1 MPVPAR
7 ACGTSGPMVTLRS
20 GCYTARQGRTI
31 VDMAKK
37 RRSLYLIPL
46 LVLLSAAIGG
56 MYGPRLEVASAA
68 TADDEVKTSMKS
80 FTKVYSTVEQNFAD
94 PVSADKSIYKGAIPG
109 MLRTLDPHSN
119 FFDPKDLENLR
130 EEQRGHYYGVGMSVQ
145 GRNGKTIVMAPFVGS
160 PAYKAGLRPGDV
172 IVMVN
177 DKPTDNLD
185 STKVADLLKGPKGTP
200 VQIKVAREGA
210 DQPLVFNIIRD
221 EISRKSV
228 PDAFLV
234 KPGIG
239 YLFLEQFNE
248 TTTHEMEEAL
258 KAMDEDTLKGLVL
271 DLRGNPGG
279 LLNEAVSVGDHFL
292 PKGDVIVSH
301 KGRASAE
308 HVYTARN
315 GNKGRD
321 YPIVVLVNRNSASA
335 AEIVSGALQDHDRAW
350 VLGDNTFGKGLV
362 QTVYPLVE
370 NTGLALT
377 TAKYYTPSGRLI
389 QRDYSNVSFFDYYYR
404 NNTAAR
410 NLSDV
415 KSTDSGR
422 VVYGG
427 GGISPDEKYMP
438 MKLDPFETD
447 LLVKYA
453 LSNYTRHF
461 FATHKEKLATDWN
474 VDTATM
480 NDFHNYLLDQKIEFT
495 EADYTKDYDWTRR
508 RLQAEI
514 YKTAFS
520 VDESRKYEIK
530 TDPEV
535 EQALAAM
542 PKAQALISSAKKIIV
557 ERMRK

>member
-1 MPVPAR
+1 
-7 ACGTSGPMVTLRS
+7 
-20 GCYTARQGRTI
+20 
-31 VDMAKK
+31 MAKN

-46 LVLLSAAIGG
+46 LVLGSAVIGG

-68 TADDEVKTSMKS
+68 SSDDDVKTSMKE
-80 FTKVYSTVEQNFAD
+80 FTKVYATVEQNFAD
-94 PVSADKSIYKGAIPG
+94 PVNPDRAIYKGAIPQ

-119 FFDPKDLENLR
+119 FFDPKDLEALR
-130 EEQRGHYYGVGMSVQ
+130 EDQRGHYYGVGMQVQ
-145 GRNGKTIVMAPFVGS
+145 GRNGKTIVIAPFVGS

-177 DKPTDNLD
+177 DTPTDNLD

-200 VQIKVAREGA
+200 VQIKVAREGSP
-210 DQPLVFNIIRD
+210 QPLVFNIVRD

-228 PDAFLV
+228 PDAFLL
-234 KPGIG
+234 KPQIG
-239 YLFLEQFNE
+239 YIKLEQFNE
-248 TTTHEMEEAL
+248 TTSHEMEEDL
-258 KAMDEDTLKGLVL
+258 KAMDEDHLKGLVL
-271 DLRGNPGG
+271 DLRDNPGG
-279 LLNEAVSVGDHFL
+279 LLNEAVAVGDHFL

-315 GNKGRD
+315 GNHGRD

-389 QRDYSNVSFFDYYYR
+389 QRDYTNVSFFDYYYR
-404 NNTAAR
+404 NNTATR
-410 NLSDV
+410 NLADV

-438 MKLDPFETD
+438 PKLDVFETE
-447 LLVKYA
+447 LLVKYE
-453 LSNYTRHF
+453 LPDYTRHF
-461 FATHKEKLATDWN
+461 FAVHQDKLPAGWN

-480 NDFHNYLLDQKIEFT
+480 DDLHNYLLQQKVEFS
-495 EADYTKDYDWTRR
+495 EADFTKDYDWVRR

-535 EQALAAM
+535 EQAIEAM
-542 PKAQALISSAKKIIV
+542 PKAAALTANARKIIA
-557 ERMRK
+557 ERTRK

>member
-1 MPVPAR
+1 
-7 ACGTSGPMVTLRS
+7 
-20 GCYTARQGRTI
+20 
-31 VDMAKK
+31 MAQN
-37 RRSLYLIPL
+37 RRSFYLIPL
-46 LVLLSAAIGG
+46 LVFGSAIVGG
-56 MYGPRLEVASAA
+56 MYGPRLDVASAA
-68 TADDEVKTSMKS
+68 TSDDDIKASMKS

-94 PVSADKSIYKGAIPG
+94 SVSPDKAIYKGAIPE

-119 FFDPKDLENLR
+119 FFDPKDLAALR
-130 EEQRGHYYGVGMSVQ
+130 EDQRGRYYGVGMSVQ

-172 IVMVN
+172 IVKVN

-200 VQIKVAREGA
+200 VQITVSREGV
-210 DQPLVFNIIRD
+210 DQPVVFNIIRD

-228 PDAFLV
+228 PDAFLL

-239 YLFLEQFNE
+239 YIFLEQFNE
-248 TTTHEMEEAL
+248 TTSREMEEAL
-258 KAMDEDTLKGLVL
+258 KAMDEDNLKGLVI
-271 DLRGNPGG
+271 DLRSNPGG

-292 PKGDVIVSH
+292 PKGDVVVSH

-315 GNKGRD
+315 GNHGRD

-350 VLGDNTFGKGLV
+350 ILGDNTFGKGLV

-404 NNTAAR
+404 TNTAER
-410 NLSDV
+410 NLNDV

-427 GGISPDEKYMP
+427 GGISPDEKFVP
-438 MKLDPFETD
+438 MKLDAFETS

-461 FATHKEKLATDWN
+461 FAIHKDKLPSDWT
-474 VDTATM
+474 VAASTM
-480 NDFHNYLLDQKIEFT
+480 NDLHNYILNDQKLDFT

-514 YKTAFS
+514 YKTAYS

-535 EQALAAM
+535 VQAIDAL
-542 PKAQALISSAKKIIV
+542 PKAQALLNNAKKIIA
-557 ERMRK
+557 ERVRK